1 MSDKQILIN
10 DTEIVNELLLIQW
23 SDKTD
28 SVIPLAMLRDNC
40 PCATC
45 AGEKDALGNIH
56 VGPPQQR
63 NQQSYQLQGL
73 QPVGYYGLRPFW
85 NDGHSTGIYT
95 IDLLKKLAE
104 ENLDSS
110 SKCNI

>member
-1 MSDKQILIN
+1 MNDNQIQIN
-10 DTEIVNELLLIQW
+10 QTEVVNDLLLIQW

-28 SVIPLAMLRDNC
+28 SVIPLTTLRDNC

-56 VGPPQQR
+56 VGPTQKR

-73 QPVGYYGLRPFW
+73 KPVGYYGLQPFW
-85 NDGHSTGIYT
+85 SDGHSTGIYT
-95 IDLLKKLAE
+95 IDLLKKLAA
-104 ENLDSS
+104 ENL
-110 SKCNI
+110 